1 MILMPD
7 TFYRRKIASACILFL
22 IFLLTFLWASDVR
35 ATYGAS
41 ITADEPFYLLTTK
54 SLISDQ
60 DLDLRNQYQNHDYE
74 EFFDHEDGL
83 WKQSVPLSDGT
94 LLSPH
99 NPGLSVFLIPGYFL
113 GGLLGAQMQMAITA
127 ALTWA
132 FAFLLAFELSKRFW
146 LSILS
151 TLILGL
157 SATAIIYGS
166 EIYPEVPAALV
177 LVLSLLYLR
186 GVTINNWWK
195 ITIFV
200 LLVSLLPWLGTKYAI
215 LSLVLVTFSLRHLDR
230 VSVLKMLGC
239 FALSG
244 LIYVWFHLVT
254 FEGLTPYNVNMVYY
268 NNSTW
273 TIFGF
278 HIDFINQFYR
288 LWGLLLDRRFG
299 LVHWQ
304 PITLLTVPG
313 LFFLFRQSGISRVI
327 VLLVIA
333 QWLVACFVAITM
345 MGYWFPGRTVMTIF
359 PLLPCLLVVVL
370 ERYSTSKILW
380 ISFAMTGLYGLIISY
395 LLVQAG
401 KSMQIVVAFNPF
413 ELDSSLFQLAGFLFP
428 QYTSWTFETWALTI
442 IWLVVG
448 FGLMRLIV
456 RAGSQNNRLE
466 I

>member
-1 MILMPD
+1 MHD
-7 TFYRRKIASACILFL
+7 TFHYRKIASTVILFF
-22 IFLLTFLWASDVR
+22 IFFFAFLWASDIR

-41 ITADEPFYLLTTK
+41 ITGDEPFYLLTTK

-60 DLDLRNQYQNHDYE
+60 DLDLQNQYQNHDYE

-99 NPGLSVFLIPGYFL
+99 NPGLSVFLMPGYFL
-113 GGLLGAQMQMAITA
+113 GGLFGAQMQMAVTA
-127 ALTWA
+127 AITWA
-132 FAFLLAFELSKRFW
+132 LAFLLAFELSKSFW

-151 TLILGL
+151 TLSLGL
-157 SATAIIYGS
+157 SATAVIYGS
-166 EIYPEVPAALV
+166 EIYPEVPAGLV
-177 LVLSLLYLR
+177 LVLSLLYLKR
-186 GVTINNWWK
+186 VTVDNWWK
-195 ITIFV
+195 IIIFIF
-200 LLVSLLPWLGTKYAI
+200 LVSLLPWLGTKYAI
-215 LSLVLVTFSLRHLDR
+215 LGLVLVIWSLCQIDR
-230 VSVLKMLGC
+230 VSAVKMLGGL
-239 FALSG
+239 ALSG
-244 LIYVWFHLVT
+244 GVYIWFHLVT

-304 PITLLTVPG
+304 PITLFTVPG
-313 LFFLFRQSGISRVI
+313 LFFLARQSAIPRI
-327 VLLVIA
+327 IAVLVGA

-359 PLLPCLLVVVL
+359 PLLPCLLVVIL
-370 ERYSTSKILW
+370 ERYSASKLLW
-380 ISFAMTGLYGLIISY
+380 ISFVITSLYGLLTSY
-395 LLVQAG
+395 SLIQAG

-413 ELDSSLFQLAGFLFP
+413 ELDSWLFKQIGFLFP
-428 QYTSWTFETWALTI
+428 QYTSWTFETWILTVV
-442 IWLVVG
+442 WLAVG
-448 FGLMRLIV
+448 FCLMTSIV
-456 RAGSQNNRLE
+456 RAGSQKNQ
-466 I
+466 IDI

>member
-1 MILMPD
+1 MHD
-7 TFYRRKIASACILFL
+7 TFHYRKIASTVILFF
-22 IFLLTFLWASDVR
+22 IFFFAFLWASDIR

-41 ITADEPFYLLTTK
+41 ITGDEPFYLLTTK

-60 DLDLRNQYQNHDYE
+60 DLDLQNQYQNHDYE

-99 NPGLSVFLIPGYFL
+99 NPGLSVFLMPGYFL
-113 GGLLGAQMQMAITA
+113 GGLFGAQMQMAVTA
-127 ALTWA
+127 AITWA
-132 FAFLLAFELSKRFW
+132 LAFLLAFELSKSFW

-151 TLILGL
+151 TLSLGL
-157 SATAIIYGS
+157 SATAVIYGS

-177 LVLSLLYLR
+177 LVLSLLYLKR
-186 GVTINNWWK
+186 VTVDNWWK
-195 ITIFV
+195 IIIFIF
-200 LLVSLLPWLGTKYAI
+200 LVSLLPWLGTKYAI
-215 LSLVLVTFSLRHLDR
+215 LGLVLVIWSLCQIDR
-230 VSVLKMLGC
+230 VSAVKMLGGL
-239 FALSG
+239 ALSG
-244 LIYVWFHLVT
+244 GVYIWFHLVT

-313 LFFLFRQSGISRVI
+313 LFFLARQSAIPRVI
-327 VLLVIA
+327 AVLVGA

-359 PLLPCLLVVVL
+359 PLLPCLLVVFL
-370 ERYSTSKILW
+370 ERYSASKLLW
-380 ISFAMTGLYGLIISY
+380 ISFVITSLYGLLTSY
-395 LLVQAG
+395 SLIQAG

-413 ELDSSLFQLAGFLFP
+413 ELDSWLFKQIGFLFP
-428 QYTSWTFETWALTI
+428 QYTSWTFETWILTVV
-442 IWLVVG
+442 WLAVG
-448 FGLMRLIV
+448 FGLMTSIV
-456 RAGSQNNRLE
+456 RAGSQKNQ
-466 I
+466 IDI

>member
-1 MILMPD
+1 MHD
-7 TFYRRKIASACILFL
+7 SFHYRKIASTVILFF
-22 IFLLTFLWASDVR
+22 IFFFAFLWASDIR

-41 ITADEPFYLLTTK
+41 ITGDEPFYLLTTK

-60 DLDLRNQYQNHDYE
+60 DLDLQNQYQNHDYE

-113 GGLLGAQMQMAITA
+113 GGLFGAQMQMAVTA
-127 ALTWA
+127 AITWA
-132 FAFLLAFELSKRFW
+132 LAFLLAFELSKSFW

-151 TLILGL
+151 TLSLGL
-157 SATAIIYGS
+157 SATAVIYGS

-177 LVLSLLYLR
+177 LVLSLLYLKR
-186 GVTINNWWK
+186 VTVDNWWK
-195 ITIFV
+195 IIIFIF
-200 LLVSLLPWLGTKYAI
+200 LVSLLPWLGTKYAI
-215 LSLVLVTFSLRHLDR
+215 LGLVLVIWSLCQIDR
-230 VSVLKMLGC
+230 VSAVKMLGGL
-239 FALSG
+239 ALSG
-244 LIYVWFHLVT
+244 GVYIWFHLVT

-304 PITLLTVPG
+304 PITLFTVPG
-313 LFFLFRQSGISRVI
+313 LFFLARQSAIPRVI
-327 VLLVIA
+327 AVLVGA

-359 PLLPCLLVVVL
+359 PLLPCLLVVIL
-370 ERYSTSKILW
+370 ERYSTSKLLW
-380 ISFAMTGLYGLIISY
+380 ISFVITSLYGLLTSY
-395 LLVQAG
+395 SLIQAG

-413 ELDSSLFQLAGFLFP
+413 ELDSWLFKQIGFLFP
-428 QYTSWTFETWALTI
+428 QYTSWTFETWILTVV
-442 IWLVVG
+442 WLAVG
-448 FGLMRLIV
+448 FGLMTSIV
-456 RAGSQNNRLE
+456 RAGSQKNQ
-466 I
+466 IDI

>member
-1 MILMPD
+1 MHD
-7 TFYRRKIASACILFL
+7 SFHYRKIASTVILFF
-22 IFLLTFLWASDVR
+22 IFFFAFLWASDIR

-41 ITADEPFYLLTTK
+41 ITGDEPFYLLTTK

-60 DLDLRNQYQNHDYE
+60 DLDLQNQYQNHDYE

-99 NPGLSVFLIPGYFL
+99 NPGLSVFLMPGYFL
-113 GGLLGAQMQMAITA
+113 GGLFGAQMQMAVTA
-127 ALTWA
+127 AITWA
-132 FAFLLAFELSKRFW
+132 LAFLLAFELSKSFW

-151 TLILGL
+151 TLSLGL
-157 SATAIIYGS
+157 SATAVIYGS
-166 EIYPEVPAALV
+166 EIYPEVPAGLV
-177 LVLSLLYLR
+177 LVLSLLYLKR
-186 GVTINNWWK
+186 VTVDNWWK
-195 ITIFV
+195 IVIFIF
-200 LLVSLLPWLGTKYAI
+200 LVSLLPWLGTKYAI
-215 LSLVLVTFSLRHLDR
+215 LGLVLVIWSLCQIDR
-230 VSVLKMLGC
+230 VSAVKMLGGL
-239 FALSG
+239 ALSG
-244 LIYVWFHLVT
+244 GVYIWFHLVT

-304 PITLLTVPG
+304 PITLLTLPG
-313 LFFLFRQSGISRVI
+313 LFLLARQSAIPRVI
-327 VLLVIA
+327 AVLVGA

-359 PLLPCLLVVVL
+359 PLLPCLLVVIL
-370 ERYSTSKILW
+370 ERYSTSKLLW
-380 ISFAMTGLYGLIISY
+380 ISFLITSLYGLLTSY
-395 LLVQAG
+395 SLIQAG

-413 ELDSSLFQLAGFLFP
+413 ELDSWLFKQIGFLFP
-428 QYTSWTFETWALTI
+428 QYTSWTFETWILTVV
-442 IWLVVG
+442 WLAVG
-448 FGLMRLIV
+448 FCLMTSIV
-456 RAGSQNNRLE
+456 RAGSQKNQ
-466 I
+466 IDI

>member
-1 MILMPD
+1 MHD
-7 TFYRRKIASACILFL
+7 TFHYRKIASTVILFF
-22 IFLLTFLWASDVR
+22 IFFFAFLWASDIR

-41 ITADEPFYLLTTK
+41 ITGDEPFYLLTTK

-60 DLDLRNQYQNHDYE
+60 DLDLQNQYQNHDYE

-99 NPGLSVFLIPGYFL
+99 NPGLSVFLMPGYFL
-113 GGLLGAQMQMAITA
+113 GGLFGAQMQMAVTA
-127 ALTWA
+127 AITWA
-132 FAFLLAFELSKRFW
+132 LAFLLAFELSKSFW

-151 TLILGL
+151 TLSLGL
-157 SATAIIYGS
+157 SATAVIYGS

-177 LVLSLLYLR
+177 LVLSLLYLKR
-186 GVTINNWWK
+186 VTVDNWWK
-195 ITIFV
+195 ITIFIF
-200 LLVSLLPWLGTKYAI
+200 LVSLLPWLGTKYAI
-215 LSLVLVTFSLRHLDR
+215 LGLVLVIWSLCQIDR
-230 VSVLKMLGC
+230 VSVVKMLGGL
-239 FALSG
+239 ALSG
-244 LIYVWFHLVT
+244 GVYIWFHLVT

-304 PITLLTVPG
+304 PITLLTLPG
-313 LFFLFRQSGISRVI
+313 LFFLARQSAIPRVI
-327 VLLVIA
+327 AVLVGA

-359 PLLPCLLVVVL
+359 PLLPCLLVVIL
-370 ERYSTSKILW
+370 ERYSTSKLLW
-380 ISFAMTGLYGLIISY
+380 ISFVITSLYGLLTSY
-395 LLVQAG
+395 SLIQAG

-413 ELDSSLFQLAGFLFP
+413 ELDSWLFKQIGFLFP
-428 QYTSWTFETWALTI
+428 QYTSWTFETWILTVV
-442 IWLVVG
+442 WLAVG
-448 FGLMRLIV
+448 FCLMTSIV
-456 RAGSQNNRLE
+456 RADSQKNQ
-466 I
+466 IDI

>member
-1 MILMPD
+1 MHD
-7 TFYRRKIASACILFL
+7 TFHYRKIASTVILFF
-22 IFLLTFLWASDVR
+22 IFFFAFLWASDIR

-41 ITADEPFYLLTTK
+41 ITGDEPFYLLTTK

-60 DLDLRNQYQNHDYE
+60 DLDLQNQYQNHDYE

-99 NPGLSVFLIPGYFL
+99 NPGLSVFLMPGYFL
-113 GGLLGAQMQMAITA
+113 GGLFGAQMQMAVTA
-127 ALTWA
+127 AITWA
-132 FAFLLAFELSKRFW
+132 LAFLLAFELSKSFW

-151 TLILGL
+151 TLSLGL
-157 SATAIIYGS
+157 SATAVIYGS

-177 LVLSLLYLR
+177 LVLSLLYLKR
-186 GVTINNWWK
+186 VTVDNWWK
-195 ITIFV
+195 IIIFIF
-200 LLVSLLPWLGTKYAI
+200 LVSLLPWLGTKYAI
-215 LSLVLVTFSLRHLDR
+215 LGLVLVIWSLCQIDR
-230 VSVLKMLGC
+230 VSAVKMLGGL
-239 FALSG
+239 ALSG
-244 LIYVWFHLVT
+244 GVYIWFHLVT

-304 PITLLTVPG
+304 PITLLTLPG
-313 LFFLFRQSGISRVI
+313 LFLLARQSAIPRVI
-327 VLLVIA
+327 AVLVGA

-359 PLLPCLLVVVL
+359 PLLPCLLVVIL
-370 ERYSTSKILW
+370 ERYSTSKLLW
-380 ISFAMTGLYGLIISY
+380 ISFVITSLYGLLTSY
-395 LLVQAG
+395 SLIQAG

-413 ELDSSLFQLAGFLFP
+413 ELDSWLFKQIGFLFP
-428 QYTSWTFETWALTI
+428 QYTSWTFETWILTVV
-442 IWLVVG
+442 WLAVG
-448 FGLMRLIV
+448 FCLVTSIV
-456 RAGSQNNRLE
+456 RAGSQKNQ
-466 I
+466 IDI

>member
-1 MILMPD
+1 MHD
-7 TFYRRKIASACILFL
+7 TFHYRKIASTVILFF
-22 IFLLTFLWASDVR
+22 IFFFAFLWASDIR

-41 ITADEPFYLLTTK
+41 ITGDEPFYLLTTK

-60 DLDLRNQYQNHDYE
+60 DLDLQNQYQNHDYE

-99 NPGLSVFLIPGYFL
+99 NPGLSVFLMPGYFL
-113 GGLLGAQMQMAITA
+113 GGLFGAQMQMAVTA
-127 ALTWA
+127 AITWA
-132 FAFLLAFELSKRFW
+132 LAFLLAFELSKSFW

-151 TLILGL
+151 TLSLGL
-157 SATAIIYGS
+157 SATAVIYGS

-177 LVLSLLYLR
+177 LVLSLLYLKR
-186 GVTINNWWK
+186 VTVDNWWK
-195 ITIFV
+195 IIIFIF
-200 LLVSLLPWLGTKYAI
+200 LVSLLPWLGTKYAI
-215 LSLVLVTFSLRHLDR
+215 LGLVLVIWSLCQIDR
-230 VSVLKMLGC
+230 VSAVKMLGGL
-239 FALSG
+239 ALSG
-244 LIYVWFHLVT
+244 GVYIWFHLVT

-313 LFFLFRQSGISRVI
+313 LFFLARQSAIPRVI
-327 VLLVIA
+327 AVLVGA

-359 PLLPCLLVVVL
+359 PLLPCLLVVFL
-370 ERYSTSKILW
+370 ERYSASKLLW
-380 ISFAMTGLYGLIISY
+380 ISFVITSHYGLLTSY
-395 LLVQAG
+395 SLIQAG

-413 ELDSSLFQLAGFLFP
+413 ELDSWLFKQIGFLFP
-428 QYTSWTFETWALTI
+428 QYTSWTFETWI
-442 IWLVVG
+442 
-448 FGLMRLIV
+448 
-456 RAGSQNNRLE
+456 
-466 I
+466 

>member
-1 MILMPD
+1 MHD
-7 TFYRRKIASACILFL
+7 TFHYRKIASTVILFF
-22 IFLLTFLWASDVR
+22 IFFFAFLWASDIR

-41 ITADEPFYLLTTK
+41 ITGDEPFYLLTTK

-60 DLDLRNQYQNHDYE
+60 DLDLQNQYQNHDYE

-99 NPGLSVFLIPGYFL
+99 NPGLSVFLMPGYFL
-113 GGLLGAQMQMAITA
+113 GGLFGAQMQMAVTA
-127 ALTWA
+127 AITWA
-132 FAFLLAFELSKRFW
+132 LAFLLAFELSKSFW

-151 TLILGL
+151 TLSLGL
-157 SATAIIYGS
+157 SATAVIYGS

-177 LVLSLLYLR
+177 LVLSLLYLKR
-186 GVTINNWWK
+186 VTVDNWWK
-195 ITIFV
+195 IIIFIF
-200 LLVSLLPWLGTKYAI
+200 LVSLLPWLGTKYAI
-215 LSLVLVTFSLRHLDR
+215 LGLVLVIWSLCQIDR
-230 VSVLKMLGC
+230 VSAVKMLGGL
-239 FALSG
+239 ALSG
-244 LIYVWFHLVT
+244 GVYIWFHLVT

-304 PITLLTVPG
+304 PITLLTLPG
-313 LFFLFRQSGISRVI
+313 LFFLARQSAIPRVI
-327 VLLVIA
+327 AVLVGA

-359 PLLPCLLVVVL
+359 PLLPCLLVVIL
-370 ERYSTSKILW
+370 ERYSTSKLLW
-380 ISFAMTGLYGLIISY
+380 ISFVITSLYGLLTSY
-395 LLVQAG
+395 SLIQAG

-413 ELDSSLFQLAGFLFP
+413 ELDSWLFKQIGFLFP
-428 QYTSWTFETWALTI
+428 QYTSWTFETWILTVV
-442 IWLVVG
+442 WLAVG
-448 FGLMRLIV
+448 FGLMTSIV
-456 RAGSQNNRLE
+456 RAGSQKNQ
-466 I
+466 IDI

>member
-1 MILMPD
+1 MHD
-7 TFYRRKIASACILFL
+7 TFHYRKIASTVILFF
-22 IFLLTFLWASDVR
+22 IFFFAFLWASDIR

-41 ITADEPFYLLTTK
+41 ITGDEPFYLLTTK

-60 DLDLRNQYQNHDYE
+60 DLDLQNQYQNHDYE

-113 GGLLGAQMQMAITA
+113 GGLFGAQMQMAVTA
-127 ALTWA
+127 AITWA
-132 FAFLLAFELSKRFW
+132 LAFLLAFELSKSFW

-151 TLILGL
+151 TLSLGL
-157 SATAIIYGS
+157 SATAVIYGS

-177 LVLSLLYLR
+177 LVLSLLYLKR
-186 GVTINNWWK
+186 VTVDNWWK
-195 ITIFV
+195 IIIFIF
-200 LLVSLLPWLGTKYAI
+200 LVSLLPWLGTKYAI
-215 LSLVLVTFSLRHLDR
+215 LGLVLVIWSLCQIDR
-230 VSVLKMLGC
+230 VSAVKMLGGL
-239 FALSG
+239 ALSG
-244 LIYVWFHLVT
+244 GVYIWFHLVT

-304 PITLLTVPG
+304 PITLLTLPG
-313 LFFLFRQSGISRVI
+313 LFFLARQSAIPRVI
-327 VLLVIA
+327 AVLVGA

-359 PLLPCLLVVVL
+359 PLLPCLLVVIL
-370 ERYSTSKILW
+370 ERYSTSKLLW
-380 ISFAMTGLYGLIISY
+380 ISFVITSLYGLLTSY
-395 LLVQAG
+395 SLIQAG

-413 ELDSSLFQLAGFLFP
+413 ELDSWLFKQIGFLFP
-428 QYTSWTFETWALTI
+428 QYTSWTFETWILTVV
-442 IWLVVG
+442 WLAVG
-448 FGLMRLIV
+448 FGLMTSIV
-456 RAGSQNNRLE
+456 RAGSHKNQ
-466 I
+466 IDI

>member
-1 MILMPD
+1 MHD
-7 TFYRRKIASACILFL
+7 TFHYRKIASTVILFF
-22 IFLLTFLWASDVR
+22 IFFFAFLWASDIR

-41 ITADEPFYLLTTK
+41 ITGDEPFYLLTTK

-60 DLDLRNQYQNHDYE
+60 DLDLQNQYQNHDYE

-99 NPGLSVFLIPGYFL
+99 NPGLSVFLMPGYFL
-113 GGLLGAQMQMAITA
+113 GGLFGAQMQMAVTA
-127 ALTWA
+127 AITWA
-132 FAFLLAFELSKRFW
+132 LAFLLAFELSKSFW

-151 TLILGL
+151 TLSLGL
-157 SATAIIYGS
+157 SATAVIYGS

-177 LVLSLLYLR
+177 LVLSLLYLKR
-186 GVTINNWWK
+186 VTVDNWWK
-195 ITIFV
+195 IIIFIF
-200 LLVSLLPWLGTKYAI
+200 LVSLLPWLGTKYAI
-215 LSLVLVTFSLRHLDR
+215 LGLVLVIWSLCQIDR
-230 VSVLKMLGC
+230 VSAVKMLGGL
-239 FALSG
+239 ALSG
-244 LIYVWFHLVT
+244 GVYIWFHLVT

-313 LFFLFRQSGISRVI
+313 LFFLARQSAIPRVI
-327 VLLVIA
+327 AVLVGA

-359 PLLPCLLVVVL
+359 PLLPCLLVVIL
-370 ERYSTSKILW
+370 ERYSASKLLW
-380 ISFAMTGLYGLIISY
+380 ISFVITSLYGLLTSY
-395 LLVQAG
+395 SLIQAG

-413 ELDSSLFQLAGFLFP
+413 ELDSWLFKQIGFLFP
-428 QYTSWTFETWALTI
+428 QYTSWTFETWILTVV
-442 IWLVVG
+442 WLAVG
-448 FGLMRLIV
+448 FGLMTSIV
-456 RAGSQNNRLE
+456 RAGSQKNQ
-466 I
+466 IDI

>member
-1 MILMPD
+1 MHD
-7 TFYRRKIASACILFL
+7 TFHYRKIASTVILFF
-22 IFLLTFLWASDVR
+22 IFFFAFLWASDIR

-41 ITADEPFYLLTTK
+41 ITGDEPFYLLTTK

-60 DLDLRNQYQNHDYE
+60 DLDLQNQYQNHDYE

-99 NPGLSVFLIPGYFL
+99 NPGLSVFLMPGYFL
-113 GGLLGAQMQMAITA
+113 GGLFGAQMQMAVTA
-127 ALTWA
+127 AITWA
-132 FAFLLAFELSKRFW
+132 LAFLLAFELSKSFW

-151 TLILGL
+151 TLSLGL
-157 SATAIIYGS
+157 SATAVIYGS

-177 LVLSLLYLR
+177 LVLSLLYLKR
-186 GVTINNWWK
+186 VTVDNWWK
-195 ITIFV
+195 IIIFIF
-200 LLVSLLPWLGTKYAI
+200 LVSLLPWLGTKYAI
-215 LSLVLVTFSLRHLDR
+215 LGLVLVIWSLCQIDR
-230 VSVLKMLGC
+230 VSAVKMLGGL
-239 FALSG
+239 ALSG
-244 LIYVWFHLVT
+244 GVYIWFHLVT

-304 PITLLTVPG
+304 PITLLTLPG
-313 LFFLFRQSGISRVI
+313 LFFLARQSAIPRVI
-327 VLLVIA
+327 AVLVGA

-359 PLLPCLLVVVL
+359 PLLPCLLVVIL
-370 ERYSTSKILW
+370 ERYSASKLLW
-380 ISFAMTGLYGLIISY
+380 ISFVITSLYGLLTSY
-395 LLVQAG
+395 SLIQAG

-413 ELDSSLFQLAGFLFP
+413 ELDSWLFKQIGFLFP
-428 QYTSWTFETWALTI
+428 QYTSWTFETWILTVV
-442 IWLVVG
+442 WLAVG
-448 FGLMRLIV
+448 FGLMTSIV
-456 RAGSQNNRLE
+456 RAGSQKNQ
-466 I
+466 IDI

>member
-1 MILMPD
+1 MHD
-7 TFYRRKIASACILFL
+7 TFHYRKIASTVILFF
-22 IFLLTFLWASDVR
+22 IFFFAFLWASDIR

-41 ITADEPFYLLTTK
+41 ITGDEPFYLLTTK

-60 DLDLRNQYQNHDYE
+60 DLDLQNQYQNHDYE

-99 NPGLSVFLIPGYFL
+99 NPGLSVFLMPGYFL
-113 GGLLGAQMQMAITA
+113 GGLFGAQMQMAVTA
-127 ALTWA
+127 AITWA
-132 FAFLLAFELSKRFW
+132 LAFLLAFELSKSFW

-151 TLILGL
+151 TLSLGL
-157 SATAIIYGS
+157 SATAVIYGS

-177 LVLSLLYLR
+177 LVLSLLYLKR
-186 GVTINNWWK
+186 VTVDNWWK
-195 ITIFV
+195 IIIFIF
-200 LLVSLLPWLGTKYAI
+200 LVSLLPWLGTKYAI
-215 LSLVLVTFSLRHLDR
+215 LGLVLVIWSLCQIDR
-230 VSVLKMLGC
+230 VSAVKMLGGL
-239 FALSG
+239 ALSG
-244 LIYVWFHLVT
+244 GVYIWFHLVT

-304 PITLLTVPG
+304 PITLLTLPG
-313 LFFLFRQSGISRVI
+313 LFFLARQSAIPRVI
-327 VLLVIA
+327 AVLVGA

-359 PLLPCLLVVVL
+359 PLLPCLLVVIL
-370 ERYSTSKILW
+370 ERYSTSKLLW
-380 ISFAMTGLYGLIISY
+380 ISFVITSLYGLLTSY
-395 LLVQAG
+395 SLIQAG

-413 ELDSSLFQLAGFLFP
+413 ELDSWLFKQIGFLFP
-428 QYTSWTFETWALTI
+428 QYTSWTFETWILTVV
-442 IWLVVG
+442 WLAVG
-448 FGLMRLIV
+448 FCLMTSIV
-456 RAGSQNNRLE
+456 RAGSQKNQ
-466 I
+466 IDI

>member
-1 MILMPD
+1 MHD
-7 TFYRRKIASACILFL
+7 TFHYRKIASTVILFF
-22 IFLLTFLWASDVR
+22 IFFFAFLWASDIR

-41 ITADEPFYLLTTK
+41 ITGDEPFYLLTTK
-54 SLISDQ
+54 SLISAQ
-60 DLDLRNQYQNHDYE
+60 DLDLQNQYQNHDYE

-99 NPGLSVFLIPGYFL
+99 NPGLSVFLMPGYFL
-113 GGLLGAQMQMAITA
+113 GGLFGAQMQMVVTAAITW
-127 ALTWA
+127 AL
-132 FAFLLAFELSKRFW
+132 AFLLAFELSKSFW

-151 TLILGL
+151 TLSLGL
-157 SATAIIYGS
+157 SATAVIYGS

-177 LVLSLLYLR
+177 LVLSLLYLKR
-186 GVTINNWWK
+186 VTVDNWWK
-195 ITIFV
+195 IIIFIF
-200 LLVSLLPWLGTKYAI
+200 LVSLLPWLGTKYAI
-215 LSLVLVTFSLRHLDR
+215 LGLVLVIWSLCQIDR
-230 VSVLKMLGC
+230 VSAVKMLGGL
-239 FALSG
+239 ALSG
-244 LIYVWFHLVT
+244 GVYIWFHLVT

-313 LFFLFRQSGISRVI
+313 LFFLAQQSAIPRVI
-327 VLLVIA
+327 AVLVGA

-359 PLLPCLLVVVL
+359 PLLPCLLVVIL
-370 ERYSTSKILW
+370 ERYSASKLLW
-380 ISFAMTGLYGLIISY
+380 ISFVITSLYGLLTSY
-395 LLVQAG
+395 SLIQAG

-413 ELDSSLFQLAGFLFP
+413 ELDSWLFKQIGFLFP
-428 QYTSWTFETWALTI
+428 QYTSWTFETWILTVV
-442 IWLVVG
+442 WLAVG
-448 FGLMRLIV
+448 FCLMTSIV
-456 RAGSQNNRLE
+456 RAGSQKNQ
-466 I
+466 IDI